1 MLRTMV
7 TSLLEY
13 ERIETTLPKA
23 KEVRRVAER
32 MITLG
37 KKGDL
42 ASQRRALAVIRKK
55 DVVFKL
61 FKQMAVLFAE
71 RQGGY
76 TRILRL
82 GKRPGDNAD
91 MAIIELTERTAVKAP
106 EKKAKAEKKAKSPI
120 QAAREAVSAKKAP
133 TRKPAAPTKK
143 AKEKSS
149 PAGKGARKAA
159 PSGKEKD
166 ADG

>member
-1 MLRTMV
+1 MMRTMV

-106 EKKAKAEKKAKSPI
+106 EKKTKTEKKAKTPI

-133 TRKPAAPTKK
+133 TRKPAAPKK
-143 AKEKSS
+143 ATEKAS

-159 PSGKEKD
+159 PAGKEKD